1 MFENHS
7 WFNAGKTCIIIYTIL
22 SFVLNAF
29 IGMTLRVAARGVAIE
44 HWWEPEKSCAAIT
57 MGATF
62 ALPVATLIATPIS
75 WHSAWVVFFQR
86 FSLWWIQWIYNPFVH
101 MFCCIIWKLSRYIL
115 EFRDMNVMTCFYL
128 WVGTT
133 AYLQNEVLFRR
144 RPLCWFCSSRDPGCW
159 DLEYDHIST
168 LAAWSPAQKLWNVK
182 LDGDARSF
190 AKHCGLSVVAAVT
203 LMYVLHRWSSK
214 LRLHTQRPNHLIHW
228 DIATQQMPHVRLF
241 QGFGDVLWFGAQF
254 GPSRDLRMCLGT
266 PAIWGASRKSHT
278 WRSHRNIL
286 TTDNGPIFTPQCQ
299 PINHP
304 CFFFGG

>member
-1 MFENHS
+1 
-7 WFNAGKTCIIIYTIL
+7 
-22 SFVLNAF
+22 
-29 IGMTLRVAARGVAIE
+29 
-44 HWWEPEKSCAAIT
+44 
-57 MGATF
+57 
-62 ALPVATLIATPIS
+62 
-75 WHSAWVVFFQR
+75 
-86 FSLWWIQWIYNPFVH
+86 
-101 MFCCIIWKLSRYIL
+101 MFCCIIWKLSRYML

-159 DLEYDHIST
+159 DLEYDRIST

-214 LRLHTQRPNHLIHW
+214 LRLHTQRLNHLIHW

-304 CFFFGG
+304 CFFFWGLIGEVSAGSLTWNLTLPLAEISAPSRSPGKQIIYIWCSQLASNRMKKIAQKTSNI